1 MPSDPMPRFAVLGQ
15 PVAHSLSPRIHRRF
29 GEACGIA
36 LDYRA
41 IELAPEALPARLAA
55 FHAEGLSGANVTL
68 PLKELAARACREL
81 SDTARLSGAV
91 NTLIRREDGWL
102 GDNTDGAGLVADL
115 HRLGVRLAG
124 ARVLLVGAGGAAR
137 GAVPA
142 LFDAGIG
149 SLTVAN
155 RTAARAEALAHDLQS
170 CGDIATCGFEALPGA
185 GGFDLILNATSAARS
200 GRALALPAALATAGT
215 VAYDLSYGAAAE
227 PFLAWAASI
236 GIARAADGLGMLVE
250 QAAESFQRWHGVRPE
265 TGPVLDELRAP
276 GP

>member
-1 MPSDPMPRFAVLGQ
+1 M
-15 PVAHSLSPRIHRRF
+15 
-29 GEACGIA
+29 
-36 LDYRA
+36 
-41 IELAPEALPARLAA
+41 
-55 FHAEGLSGANVTL
+55 
-68 PLKELAARACREL
+68 
-81 SDTARLSGAV
+81 
-91 NTLIRREDGWL
+91 
-102 GDNTDGAGLVADL
+102 
-115 HRLGVRLAG
+115 
-124 ARVLLVGAGGAAR
+124 LLVGAGGAAR

-215 VAYDLSYGAAAE
+215 VAYDLSYGAAE